1 MLTLSVFNLGN
12 ATYESNA
19 EYILVPPKPETIE
32 NTPEQ
37 DELANDTIVDIENQI
52 AETLI
57 KAMKKDKKNASSK
70 IRLVLQKG
78 LNETFTEE
86 IEDSKILAVLK

>member
-1 MLTLSVFNLGN
+1 
-12 ATYESNA
+12 
-19 EYILVPPKPETIE
+19 
-32 NTPEQ
+32 
-37 DELANDTIVDIENQI
+37 
-52 AETLI
+52 
-57 KAMKKDKKNASSK
+57 MKKDKKNASSK